1 MSTVDSTIMFIA
13 DGFYFRDLFNFNIT
27 VVVIP
32 FVVGLV
38 KPVISVKTI
47 LDNVLH
53 ALS

>member
-27 VVVIP
+27 VVVMP
-32 FVVGLV
+32 FVVV
-38 KPVISVKTI
+38 KPVISVTTI